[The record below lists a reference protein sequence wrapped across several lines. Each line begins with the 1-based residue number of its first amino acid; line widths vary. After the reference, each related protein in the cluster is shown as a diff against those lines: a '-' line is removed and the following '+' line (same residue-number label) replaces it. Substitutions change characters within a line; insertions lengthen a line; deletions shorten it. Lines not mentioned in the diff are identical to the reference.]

1 MGTNEYKV
9 AGYNERTPGYDGEYL
24 DSIDPE
30 FVFPYAGDPEKQE
43 KYQND
48 ILELAAAAN
57 PVTKDA
63 SDEDEPE
70 GEPEGSLKSTDPD
83 KKDLKVS

>member
-9 AGYNERTPGYDGEYL
+9 AGYNERIPGYDGEYL
-24 DSIDPE
+24 PNIDPE

-48 ILELAAAAN
+48 ILELAAAAE
-57 PVTKDA
+57 PATKDG
-63 SDEDEPE
+63 SDEDKEAE
-70 GEPEGSLKSTDPD
+70 TANTGLVSTDPD

>member
-24 DSIDPE
+24 PSIDPE

-48 ILELAAAAN
+48 ILELAAAAES
-57 PVTKDA
+57 VTEDA
-63 SDEDEPE
+63 SDDDKEAE
-70 GEPEGSLKSTDPD
+70 GTEATLTSTDPD